1 MAVGKPQ
8 DMGEINHP
16 PVVMSGLPSSC
27 FIRRAGHHMDVPPPM
42 GRSHPSRLDR
52 DHHHHHHPLL
62 GRVRD
67 EETPPAVGRPAPP
80 RGVPIRQRSHRDG
93 PPLEVDPGP
102 HPAWRDVRRSGVRR
116 RRAVPGGGWAR
127 PTDRVVRLWAGR
139 GSPAARGTVV
149 GRTSGLGTEYRIRI
163 RLCLYWGFS
172 FSVGLIHERGDQHLR
187 RDGQCRRRPPPPAL
201 NPEGGRADPP
211 AHS

>member
-8 DMGEINHP
+8 HMGEINHP

-52 DHHHHHHPLL
+52 DHHHPLL
-62 GRVRD
+62 GRVRY
-67 EETPPAVGRPAPP
+67 EATPPAVGRRHHHAEFPYDSAST
-80 RGVPIRQRSHRDG
+80 VTA

-102 HPAWRDVRRSGVRR
+102 HPAWRGVRRSGVGR

-149 GRTSGLGTEYRIRI
+149 GRTSATRAVR
-163 RLCLYWGFS
+163 WH
-172 FSVGLIHERGDQHLR
+172 V
-187 RDGQCRRRPPPPAL
+187 RPGHVVWARST
-201 NPEGGRADPP
+201 GSA
-211 AHS
+211 